1 MLANPPFEPAL
12 HYGVRMDVQS
22 LLSDLKLGVRAVVL
36 LPLQRAF
43 RGPRGLE
50 HFQTSFFPERL
61 LPTSLEDRQRLREAS
76 RCVGC
81 CACDVAMAS
90 ANGDEVGVRPSLL
103 PTVYARSVVE
113 LPYALE
119 DVRKLASRTDL
130 LRAAERAC
138 PTGVPLQKLADWLAH
153 RGQGE
158 S

>member
-1 MLANPPFEPAL
+1 MLANPPLEPTL

-43 RGPRGLE
+43 RGTRGLE
-50 HFQTSFFPERL
+50 HFQASFFPERL

-76 RCVGC
+76 LCVGC
-81 CACDVAMAS
+81 GACDVAVAS
-90 ANGDEVGVRPSLL
+90 AHGDDAGPRPSLL

-113 LPYALE
+113 LPYALD
-119 DVRKLASRTDL
+119 DVRKLASRAGV

-138 PTGVPLQKLADWLAH
+138 PTGVPLEKLAHWLAR

-158 S
+158 R